1 MSSANFKVTLD
12 LRTPEGH
19 FPEGSIIS
27 AERVAKWP
35 SETIANRVRL
45 GDIVPSAEPL
55 TVPDEAGEVE
65 VPPPTLAETLAAM
78 TKAEIAKYAKTTFNV
93 DLKEGNKEALIAE
106 TLALQPQS

>member
-1 MSSANFKVTLD
+1 MSAANFKVTLD
-12 LRTPEGH
+12 LRTPEGY

-27 AERVAKWP
+27 AARVAQWP

-55 TVPDEAGEVE
+55 TVPDEAE